1 MFGVSRSLSVT
12 TGGSSTN
19 ASFGGESGVVVVV
32 TQNGAVPVAFDA
44 THPAGSAGA
53 VTPSKFSFNAVPAHG
68 GVPVGV
74 ADGADVG
81 VAVAVDV
88 AVGVGAGVPPQLLLT
103 LNTMCMFG
111 KPSAAV
117 VSGEVTPHAGALR

>member
-1 MFGVSRSLSVT
+1 M
-12 TGGSSTN
+12 
-19 ASFGGESGVVVVV
+19 VVVV

-44 THPAGSAGA
+44 THPAGSTGA

-81 VAVAVDV
+81 VAIAVDV

-111 KPSAAV
+111 KPIAAIV
-117 VSGEVTPHAGALR
+117 VGVLTPQAGALR

>member
-1 MFGVSRSLSVT
+1 MFGVSKRLSVT
-12 TGGSSTN
+12 TDGSSIN
-19 ASFGGESGVVVVV
+19 ASFGAVSGVVVVV
-32 TQNGAVPVAFDA
+32 TQNGAPPVAFDA
-44 THPAGSAGA
+44 TQPPGSAGA
-53 VTPSKFSFNAVPAHG
+53 VTPSKFSFNTVPAHG

-111 KPSAAV
+111 KPIAAIV
-117 VSGEVTPHAGALR
+117 VGVLTPQAGALR